1 MKKGTC
7 QSTSTNASQLVKKE
21 EKEWNGEIYPIKAP
35 EQKIS
40 ESKTIK
46 RQKPFLRK
54 WKLHVEK
61 TRRRKKNGRGSGHHE
76 ITSFPRSWH
85 HEKTNH
91 HAVPVPGPRKT
102 VYEKCRSRGSQIGFK
117 SLPFWMLQVFS
128 TILQYTWPPSSNL
141 LPQWVSLHSTSAS
154 SKSNR
159 WEKSV
164 SKQWAGKPVSFFP
177 FLSTNKEVLAAST
190 DGLTM
195 LLHPCGYCSFGL
207 TNITITSHYLQE
219 IL

>member
-1 MKKGTC
+1 MNKTKEHYHSLLKVTTFRVSPSSGKITKLSQKKSHLRRNEKGTC
-7 QSTSTNASQLVKKE
+7 QSTSTNASQLVKK
-21 EKEWNGEIYPIKAP
+21 KKKNGMKKYTQSKHQSKKSAN
-35 EQKIS
+35 Q
-40 ESKTIK
+40 KTIK

-61 TRRRKKNGRGSGHHE
+61 TRRRKNGRGSGHHE

-128 TILQYTWPPSSNL
+128 TIAIYMASFFNL
-141 LPQWVSLHSTSAS
+141 LPQWVSLHSTSAL

-159 WEKSV
+159 
-164 SKQWAGKPVSFFP
+164 
-177 FLSTNKEVLAAST
+177 
-190 DGLTM
+190 
-195 LLHPCGYCSFGL
+195 
-207 TNITITSHYLQE
+207 
-219 IL
+219 